1 MDVQTLINVGAGAV
15 LATIGWLYRT
25 LYDAVDRL
33 KTDVKHIEICLP
45 SHYSRKDDI
54 QCRFDRIDLTL
65 EKLYDKLDN
74 KADK

>member
-1 MDVQTLINVGAGAV
+1 MIINLVAGSGLAV
-15 LATIGWLYRT
+15 AGWFARQLWA
-25 LYDAVDRL
+25 AVEML
-33 KTDVKHIEICLP
+33 KSDMKHIEICLP